1 MRRTGRGFAF
11 IAGERAP
18 ARFGPRTPA
27 AAEARRTHRRKKGGV
42 ADLLPTYGI
51 GSGIADL

>member
-1 MRRTGRGFAF
+1 MALFGSGPVRV
-11 IAGERAP
+11 GEVVLEI
-18 ARFGPRTPA
+18 T
-27 AAEARRTHRRKKGGV
+27 GGV

>member
-1 MRRTGRGFAF
+1 MIGKILITCIRWLFYLQ
-11 IAGERAP
+11 
-18 ARFGPRTPA
+18 
-27 AAEARRTHRRKKGGV
+27 KKGGV